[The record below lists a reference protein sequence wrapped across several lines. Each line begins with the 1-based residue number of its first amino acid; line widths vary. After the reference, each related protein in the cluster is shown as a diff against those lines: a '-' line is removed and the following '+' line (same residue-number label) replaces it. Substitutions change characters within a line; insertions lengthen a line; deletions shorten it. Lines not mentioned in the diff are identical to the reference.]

1 VKIGLIVLAGFLA
14 AWVPAAQA
22 FEVKGV
28 RPGMGLPSAVSKQ
41 CEKSADV
48 DSGVPGYVCKTT
60 LGGYS
65 ATLSYGV
72 HEQRVA
78 FVIFKVRR
86 GQMLP
91 VLDALS
97 ERYGKPMK
105 ENPYIEEYDWS
116 DAGEIMTMRQTI
128 GGQGFSLAMMNRKLF
143 QAARQ
148 ASKAAASKD
157 L

>member
-1 VKIGLIVLAGFLA
+1 MKTGIIVLVGFLA
-14 AWVPAAQA
+14 AFGHAAQA

-28 RPGMGLPSAVSKQ
+28 RPGMDMPRALNKQ
-41 CEKSADV
+41 CEKRGDV

-60 LGGYS
+60 LGGYP

-72 HEQRVA
+72 YEQRVA

-97 ERYGKPMK
+97 ERYGKPVK
-105 ENPYIEEYDWS
+105 DNPYIEEYDWS
-116 DAGEIMTMRQTI
+116 DAEEIMTIRQTI

-148 ASKAAASKD
+148 ASKAAAGKD